1 MKNSRVPKEA
11 ELLLHKI
18 KDGTFMTTSEQL
30 RLVMHLS
37 LPAIMSQITSII
49 MQYIDAAMVGQLGA
63 VKSASIGLVST
74 STWLFGG
81 LCMAAATGFS
91 VQVAQLVGAGK
102 ENEARDVL
110 RQAIMATVLFSLFL
124 VLIGIE
130 VSYPL
135 PVWLGADGTI
145 RKDAVSYFRIYI
157 SSLPAIQLCLLAA
170 GMLQCSGNMRT
181 PSLLNVLMCGMD
193 ILFNALLIFPSHNL
207 SLFGIPITIPGADM
221 GVAGA
226 ALGTALAQG
235 ITAVFMV
242 KALLFHS
249 AVLRL
254 QKGDKWRM
262 EKSCIGK
269 AVWIAVPV
277 GLEHALMN
285 GAMIITTR
293 IVAPLGTVAIAAN
306 SFAVTAESLC
316 YMPGYG
322 IADAATTL
330 VGQSIGAGRRE
341 LVRRFSH
348 LTVMLGMG
356 VMAVTGAVMFFTA
369 PFMLSL
375 LTPEPQIQEL
385 GVRVLRIEAFAEP
398 LFAASIVV
406 SGALRGAGDT
416 LVPSLMNFISMWF
429 VRLTLAV
436 MLSVPLGLTGVWIA
450 MCVELYFRGVLF
462 LLRLKRERWMEKAAY
477 RQNR

>member
-1 MKNSRVPKEA
+1 MGNSRVPGEA
-11 ELLLHKI
+11 EYLLHKI
-18 KDGTFMTTSEQL
+18 KDGTSMTTSEQL
-30 RLVMHLS
+30 RLVMRLS
-37 LPAIMSQITSII
+37 LPAVMSQITSII

-81 LCMAAATGFS
+81 LCMAAAAGFS

-124 VLIGIE
+124 VLIGIV

-135 PVWLGADGTI
+135 PVWLGADETI
-145 RKDAVSYFRIYI
+145 RKDAVYYFRIYI
-157 SSLPAIQLCLLAA
+157 VSLPAIQLCLIAA

-181 PSLLNVLMCGMD
+181 PSMLNVMMCGMD
-193 ILFNALLIFPSHNL
+193 ILFNALLIFPTHRL
-207 SLFGIPITIPGADM
+207 SLFGIPITIPGANM
-221 GVAGA
+221 GVEGA

-235 ITAVFMV
+235 VTAVFMA

-249 AVLRL
+249 PVLRL

-341 LVRRFSH
+341 LVRSFSN
-348 LTVMLGMG
+348 LTVILGMG
-356 VMAVTGAVMFFTA
+356 IMAVTGTVMFFAA
-369 PFMLSL
+369 PFMMSL
-375 LTPEPQIQEL
+375 LTPNSEIQEL

-436 MLSVPLGLTGVWIA
+436 ILSGPLGLTGVWIA
-450 MCVELYFRGVLF
+450 MCVELCFRGVLF
-462 LLRLKRERWMEKAAY
+462 LFRLKRERWMGKAAY
-477 RQNR
+477 QQNR